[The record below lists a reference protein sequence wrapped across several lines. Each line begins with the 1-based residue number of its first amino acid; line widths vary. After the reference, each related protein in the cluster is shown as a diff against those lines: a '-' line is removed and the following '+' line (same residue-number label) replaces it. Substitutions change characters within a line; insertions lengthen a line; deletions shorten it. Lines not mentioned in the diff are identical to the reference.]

1 MCRFFKKEKF
11 SPLCELPF
19 VLTAEPVGLY
29 LHFPYCRSRC
39 TYCDFNAY
47 AAPEADVQ
55 AAYIEALGQDIRT
68 EGSKRPFYVRSLFCG
83 GGTPS
88 LYGGEAIARILEA
101 SRQAFN
107 FDPAAEVTL
116 EANPGTVSE
125 AQLRDFRVAG
135 VNRLSFGVQTF
146 KPELLKVL
154 NRIHLPGEAEEAV
167 RQARR
172 AGFDNVSLDLMY
184 GLPGQ
189 TLEDWQDTLRRA
201 LALAPEHLS
210 IYQLTVEPGTRLE
223 AQLRNGELQL
233 PDEDVTW
240 AMDRSLRGH
249 LREAG
254 FRRYE
259 ISNWS
264 RPGRESVHNRIYW
277 RDEPY
282 LGLGC
287 GATGFVD
294 GWRIRRLLHPHAY
307 ARALAEGRSPIA
319 SAERM
324 GSESAL
330 KDTLMMGLRTR
341 YGVDLAR
348 LSRRY
353 PELRVARLRRF
364 FNGLPARWVER
375 KGTRVRLSGQ
385 GANFASTVQLQLMET
400 LLCAGAGQP
409 RPERKVPRK
418 TTGRCPSF
426 GGTQGGLQAS
436 RSEAERYDG

>member
-1 MCRFFKKEKF
+1 MG
-11 SPLCELPF
+11 
-19 VLTAEPVGLY
+19 VY

-47 AAPEADVQ
+47 TAPEADVQ
-55 AAYIEALGQDIRT
+55 AAYIEALCRDIEE
-68 EGSKRPFYVRSLFCG
+68 EGRQRPFTVRSLFCG

-88 LYGGEAIARILEA
+88 LYGAESIARVLEA
-101 SRQAFN
+101 CRGVFEFSHEV
-107 FDPAAEVTL
+107 EVTL
-116 EANPGTVSE
+116 EANPGTVNE
-125 AQLRDFRVAG
+125 TQLRGLREAG
-135 VNRLSFGVQTF
+135 VNRVSFGVQTF
-146 KPELLKVL
+146 QPELLKVL
-154 NRIHLPGEAEEAV
+154 NRIHLPGEAEDAV
-167 RQARR
+167 LQARR
-172 AGFDNVSLDLMY
+172 AGFTNLSLDLMY

-189 TLEDWQDTLRRA
+189 TLEDWVDTLGRA

-223 AQLRNGELQL
+223 AQLRTGELTL
-233 PDEDVTW
+233 PDEDLTW
-240 AMDRSLRGH
+240 AMDRRLRKE
-249 LREAG
+249 LRAAG

-259 ISNWS
+259 ISNWA
-264 RPGRESVHNRIYW
+264 RTGRESVHNRIYW

-324 GSESAL
+324 GTEGAL

-341 YGVDLAR
+341 YGVDLAQ
-348 LSRRY
+348 LGRRY
-353 PELRVARLRRF
+353 PELRLARLRRF
-364 FNGLPARWVER
+364 FAGLPAPWVER
-375 KGTRVRLSGQ
+375 RGSRVRLSGQ

-400 LLCAGAGQP
+400 LLCAGQP
-409 RPERKVPRK
+409 RPDRKVPGK
-418 TTGRCPSF
+418 SAGGSSPSK
-426 GGTQGGLQAS
+426 GLLAS
-436 RSEAERYDG
+436 RSEAEGYDG